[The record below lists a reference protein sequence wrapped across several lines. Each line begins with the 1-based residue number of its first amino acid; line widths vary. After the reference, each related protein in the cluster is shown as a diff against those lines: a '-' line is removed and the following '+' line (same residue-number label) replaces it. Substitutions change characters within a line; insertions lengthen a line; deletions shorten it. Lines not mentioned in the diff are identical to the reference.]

1 VRLRTQSSG
10 RAVRPDGTA
19 GFSSSPPGPPVL
31 LSAAGIAVVALVCLP
46 LAYLVVRVVDG
57 GLDAWS
63 VLGRARIAELVGN
76 TVLLVSLVTGAALV
90 LGVPLAWLVTR
101 TDLPGRRVWAVA
113 AALPLVIPSYVAALV
128 LLAAFGP
135 RGFLQ
140 QILEQP
146 FGVERVPE
154 IYGLPGAVLALTI
167 STYPYVYLL
176 AAAALRDLDP
186 ALEEASRS
194 LGRSRAETFRRV
206 TLPVLRPSLGAGAL
220 LVALYT
226 LSDFGAVSL
235 MQYSSLTRAIYV
247 QYRSLFDRTP
257 AAALA
262 LVLVVLTAIVL
273 LLEYYA
279 RGRVRY
285 HRRSPGTVRP
295 PQRVRL
301 GGWRWPALAFC
312 AAVVGFALVL
322 PLAVIGYWLERAVSL
337 GRDLGDVWGP
347 ALNSILASTLAAG
360 VAVSAA
366 LPVAILAVRYGA
378 RWTRAL
384 ERLSY
389 SSNALPGIVIALS
402 LVFFGAN
409 YAGFAYQTLGLLV
422 FAYVVRFLPQA
433 VASSHSALLRVD
445 PRLEEA
451 ARGLGKSPRHAFATV
466 TAPLVA
472 PGLLAGAA
480 LVFLSTMKE
489 LPATLLL
496 APIGFDTLATEVWTA
511 TTVAAYSEAA
521 LPALLLIVFSAP
533 FVYVL
538 TVRRG
543 PGVDAPG

>member
-1 VRLRTQSSG
+1 VSPSSTRKPG
-10 RAVRPDGTA
+10 SRPPLLLAAAAV
-19 GFSSSPPGPPVL
+19 
-31 LSAAGIAVVALVCLP
+31 AVVALVCLP

-57 GLDAWS
+57 GADAWS
-63 VLGRARIAELVGN
+63 VLGSERILELVWN
-76 TVLLVSLVTGAALV
+76 TVVLVGLVTGAALV

-101 TDLPGRRVWAVA
+101 TDLPGRSFWAVA

-140 QILEQP
+140 QVLEAP

-176 AAAALRDLDP
+176 AASALRDLDP
-186 ALEEASRS
+186 ALEEASRG

-235 MQYSSLTRAIYV
+235 MQYNSLTRAIYV
-247 QYRSLFDRTP
+247 QYRSLFDRAP

-262 LVLVVLTAIVL
+262 LVLVVLTAVVL
-273 LLEYYA
+273 VLEHYA

-295 PQRVRL
+295 PQRIPL
-301 GGWRWPALAFC
+301 GGWRWPALGFC
-312 AAVVGFALVL
+312 TAVVGFALVL

-347 ALNSILASTLAAG
+347 ALNSVLASTLAAG
-360 VAVSAA
+360 VGVAAA
-366 LPVAILAVRYGA
+366 LPVAVLAVRYRA
-378 RWTRAL
+378 AWTRAL

-409 YAGFAYQTLGLLV
+409 YAGFAYQTFGLLL
-422 FAYVVRFLPQA
+422 FAYVVRFFPQA

-451 ARGLGKSPRHAFATV
+451 ARGLGRSPRRAFASVTV
-466 TAPLVA
+466 PLVA

-496 APIGFDTLATEVWTA
+496 APIGFETLATEVWTA
-511 TTVAAYSEAA
+511 TTVAQYSAAA
-521 LPALLLIVFSAP
+521 LPALLLVVFSAP
-533 FVYVL
+533 FVYFL

-543 PGVDAPG
+543 PEVDAPG